1 MSESNAPTR
10 DTPTRAPAR
19 PVPYAVAGVLLAVA
33 IVLPLIPQMYSF
45 DRPRLGGMPF
55 FYWYQLLWVPISAA
69 LSGIA
74 YWLVTTEDRRRRTAA
89 RAGTS
94 PAAAGPGSTAAG
106 PGSTA
111 AGPGLGSPGSGGR
124 HAASSDEAGHEGDEP
139 R

>member
-1 MSESNAPTR
+1 
-10 DTPTRAPAR
+10 
-19 PVPYAVAGVLLAVA
+19 VPYAVAGVLLAAA

-74 YWLVTTEDRRRRTAA
+74 YWLVTSEDRRRREAA

-94 PAAAGPGSTAAG
+94 PGGAGPGSTGASPGPSGG
-106 PGSTA
+106 PGST
-111 AGPGLGSPGSGGR
+111 GSGGR
-124 HAASSDEAGHEGDEP
+124 HAASSDEAGREGGEP